1 MSNLAIT
8 LPNTLTLVSS
18 SIDEPDTSAGEV
30 IYSPTATYSKGD
42 RVIVP
47 EIHEI
52 FEAYGA
58 VPAGKQPELNPAF
71 WNRRGKTNRWRVFD
85 TAASSKSSRSASI
98 TYVIRTGSFGAI
110 HGYGIDATSV
120 HLELRR
126 HSTNTLIWT
135 ADIDMIDT
143 CYSWQQFYNF
153 EGVYPTLKTNFF
165 YQPPFSG
172 YYDAEL
178 TIVINKPSG
187 TAQAG
192 MIIVGTKYDPMPS
205 AGDFQNW
212 GVQDGVE
219 IGSQDNRVVTND
231 DYGNPV
237 THGEDVRRTMRFNAF
252 IQNQDARLYAGIID
266 RVARS
271 GLPAAFRVK
280 STADFDWHDVFG
292 IIESNSMTCYADKS
306 VSQLSIKGFL

>member
-1 MSNLAIT
+1 MSNLVVTI
-8 LPNTLTLVSS
+8 PNTLTLVSS
-18 SIDEPDTSAGEV
+18 SIDEPDSSAGEV
-30 IYSPTATYSKGD
+30 IYSPTVTYSKGD
-42 RVIVP
+42 RVIVAA
-47 EIHEI
+47 IHKV
-52 FEAYGA
+52 FEAYGTT
-58 VPAGKQPELNPAF
+58 PAGKQPELNPAY
-71 WNRRGKTNRWRVFD
+71 WNDRGNTNRWKAFD
-85 TAASSKSSRSASI
+85 TATSSKSSRSGSI

-120 HLELRR
+120 RLELRR
-126 HSTNTLIWT
+126 YSTNTLIWT

-143 CYSWQQFYNF
+143 CYSWEQFYNS

-192 MIIVGTKYDPMPS
+192 MIVVGAQYDPMPS
-205 AGDFQNW
+205 VGDFQNF

-237 THGEDVRRTMRFNAF
+237 TRGEDVRRTMRFSAF
-252 IQNQDARLYAGIID
+252 VPNQDTRLCAGIID

-306 VSQLSIKGFL
+306 VIQLSIKGFL